1 MSQHSELLLNFL
13 GQLYK
18 QSLPMFHKT
27 AFKTIFSLPNANK
40 KGSSYRELEKNSQE
54 WGKKLFL
61 LHKSCCD

>member
-27 AFKTIFSLPNANK
+27 AFKAIFSLSNAK
-40 KGSSYRELEKNSQE
+40 EKGSSYLVLEKNSRE
-54 WGKKLFL
+54 
-61 LHKSCCD
+61 

>member
-27 AFKTIFSLPNANK
+27 AFKAIFSLSNANE
-40 KGSSYRELEKNSQE
+40 KGLSYLELEKNSHE
-54 WGKKLFL
+54 
-61 LHKSCCD
+61 